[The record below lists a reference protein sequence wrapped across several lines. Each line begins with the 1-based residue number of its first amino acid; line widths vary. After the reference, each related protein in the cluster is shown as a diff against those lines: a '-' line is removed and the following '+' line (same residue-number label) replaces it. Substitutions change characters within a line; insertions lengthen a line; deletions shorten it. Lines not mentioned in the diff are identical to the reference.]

1 MNSTTLWVLIG
12 IVILAG
18 AVVAWLIWS
27 RQRTARLR
35 RQFGP
40 EYTRVVQE
48 VGDIRRAE
56 STLTARAKRVERLH
70 IKPLTPGDRRRFG
83 DMWRNVQTRF
93 VDDPQGAVT
102 DADRLVGETM
112 HARGYPLGD
121 FDQRA
126 DDISVDHPSVVMNY
140 RAAREIA
147 QRHSRGEANTEDL
160 RQAMVHYRALFMDL
174 LETHEPLTD
183 EKTTPPEHEHARR
196 A

>member
-1 MNSTTLWVLIG
+1 MISTALWIVIG

-18 AVVAWLIWS
+18 AVAWLTWS

-48 VGDIRRAE
+48 VGNTRRAE

-70 IKPLTPGDRRRFG
+70 IKPLTPEDRRRFG

-121 FDQRA
+121 FDQQA
-126 DDISVDHPSVVMNY
+126 DDISVDHPSVVVNY

-147 QRHSRGEANTEDL
+147 ERHARGAANTEDL
-160 RQAMVHYRALFMDL
+160 RQAMVHYRALFIDL
-174 LETHEPLTD
+174 LETREPSTD
-183 EKTTPPEHEHARR
+183 EKATAPEHEHARR

>member
-1 MNSTTLWVLIG
+1 MRSSQTRSIICAERPRPNLKPWRQDFSCLIG
-12 IVILAG
+12 APL
-18 AVVAWLIWS
+18 
-27 RQRTARLR
+27 RL
-35 RQFGP
+35 
-40 EYTRVVQE
+40 
-48 VGDIRRAE
+48 
-56 STLTARAKRVERLH
+56 LT
-70 IKPLTPGDRRRFG
+70 
-83 DMWRNVQTRF
+83 
-93 VDDPQGAVT
+93 AVT

-160 RQAMVHYRALFMDL
+160 RQAMVHYRVLFMDL